1 MVKVTI
7 NDEQYMSLV
16 DSGSDICVIP
26 SSIVQRLGSDS
37 MINVP
42 FRNTIE
48 VNTACGEKR
57 NITAIYNIT
66 FQVGDN
72 VCNVDFYEVQNV
84 GKIILGCPFLQIQS
98 IGEFQLTYARRFP
111 MTRMDNR

>member
-48 VNTACGEKR
+48 VTTACGAR
-57 NITAIYNIT
+57 QSVTAIYNIT
-66 FQVGDN
+66 FQVGEH
-72 VCNVDFYEVQNV
+72 VCNIDFYEVQNV
-84 GKIILGCPFLQIQS
+84 SKIILGCPFLHKYKVLMDFMIWQ
-98 IGEFQLTYARRFP
+98 EVHPFDRFKIF
-111 MTRMDNR
+111 